1 MDYNPVLH
9 FGLIWTLDFALVMN
23 FLINFLGKEN
33 EKINNRF
40 QGVIFEVLLNF
51 NFGLQLLQ
59 NKSEVLKRITSMW
72 IQLLYGKLLDC
83 VVNFTC
89 VSVETVEDFRDQP
102 NLNNEIVTPEWK
114 NAYKRLQVI
123 VSLI

>member
-1 MDYNPVLH
+1 
-9 FGLIWTLDFALVMN
+9 MN
-23 FLINFLGKEN
+23 FLINFLSKEN

-89 VSVETVEDFRDQP
+89 VSVETVEDFRDQL
-102 NLNNEIVTPEWK
+102 NLKNEIVTPEWK
-114 NAYKRLQVI
+114 NAYKRSQVI
-123 VSLI
+123 VSVI